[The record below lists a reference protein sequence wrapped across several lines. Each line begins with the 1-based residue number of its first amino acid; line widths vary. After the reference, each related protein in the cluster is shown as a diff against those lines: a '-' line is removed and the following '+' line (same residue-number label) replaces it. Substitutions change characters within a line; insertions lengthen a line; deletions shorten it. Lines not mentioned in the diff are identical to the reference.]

1 MLPFTLT
8 QFVGLFNI
16 FVGLLLTL
24 AFLLMGAASVMWV
37 VRLGTTPTYRDE
49 AIDLMQWAVAILF
62 VLVLL
67 LLVVQFVQ
75 RHTATAVYVAG
86 FFIIG
91 LALWAVI
98 WAYRESAKGGGG
110 EEEH

>member
-1 MLPFTLT
+1 MSPFTLT
-8 QFVGLFNI
+8 QFVGLFNV

-49 AIDLMQWAVAILF
+49 AIRLMQWAVSILF

-75 RHTATAVYVAG
+75 RHTANAVYIMG
-86 FFIIG
+86 FFIIA
-91 LALWAVI
+91 LAAWAII
-98 WAYRESAKGGGG
+98 WAYRESAKGGE

>member
-24 AFLLMGAASVMWV
+24 AFLLMAAACAMWV
-37 VRLGTTPTYRDE
+37 ARLGTTPTYRDE

-67 LLVVQFVQ
+67 LLLVQFVQ
-75 RHTATAVYVAG
+75 RHTATAVYIAG

-91 LALWAVI
+91 LAAWAVI
-98 WAYRESAKGGGG
+98 WAYRESAKGAGG
-110 EEEH
+110 EEER